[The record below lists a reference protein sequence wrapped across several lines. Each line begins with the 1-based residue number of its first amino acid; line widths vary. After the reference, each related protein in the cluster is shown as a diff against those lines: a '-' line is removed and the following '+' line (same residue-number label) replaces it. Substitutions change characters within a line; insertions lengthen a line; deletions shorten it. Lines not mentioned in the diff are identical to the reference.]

1 VMAEPN
7 GFYYMRARYYDPEVG
22 RFVSEDPIG
31 FEGGDVNLYAYV
43 GGNPILLFDPSG
55 LAVGDWWD
63 LPANVGRAREIAD
76 EEINKRRRQHNDIG
90 DAMRHAE
97 WNRRMVEET
106 NTFTAWIAGVGHEV
120 DNLIK
125 DDSPWGE
132 SMMDLHN
139 NAEGRAAGQQ
149 GRQVDINNLQT
160 TPGSMTPYNS
170 FYGGLDK
177 P

>member
-1 VMAEPN
+1 MAEPN

-31 FEGGDVNLYAYV
+31 FEGWDVNLYAYV

-125 DDSPWGE
+125 DDSPWRE